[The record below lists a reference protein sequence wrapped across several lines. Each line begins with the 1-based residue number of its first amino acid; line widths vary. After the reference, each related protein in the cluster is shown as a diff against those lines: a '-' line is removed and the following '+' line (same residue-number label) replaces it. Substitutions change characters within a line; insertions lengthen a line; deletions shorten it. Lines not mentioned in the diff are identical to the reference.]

1 MDCNGE
7 EYLAH
12 TACTP
17 WTPTGARRP
26 SVEEWTESAGP
37 HPQGHRAEGSQD
49 YLEGYLPIPEFE
61 PSVLEARDQEED
73 GPHRLSK
80 EGYQDYYPAEAN
92 ENTGASPYCLR
103 CGDGDLEDQEQDID
117 RIMAAIKMSLSM
129 MSITSASEASLEH
142 GLEPGPGDSAEA
154 CLASRAPAGTR
165 RGPSHCQPPF
175 QGQAPRRSPE
185 RLQAQHQDPRG
196 EAKVAPRAG
205 GTLAVPEKG
214 AEGPESKEPPGR
226 GLADAEARGWEGRVP
241 CSSNGG

>member
-103 CGDGDLEDQEQDID
+103 CGDGDLEDQEGDID
-117 RIMAAIKMSLSM
+117 EIVAAIKMSLSM
-129 MSITSASEASLEH
+129 MSITSANEAGPEH
-142 GLEPGPGDSAEA
+142 GPEPGPGDSAEGLPA
-154 CLASRAPAGTR
+154 LPAG
-165 RGPSHCQPPF
+165 PQ
-175 QGQAPRRSPE
+175 QA
-185 RLQAQHQDPRG
+185 RG
-196 EAKVAPRAG
+196 EGQVTVNLPSKAKHRGDPQRGFNPSTRTPEERPKWPHEQQSQRAF
-205 GTLAVPEKG
+205 
-214 AEGPESKEPPGR
+214 
-226 GLADAEARGWEGRVP
+226 
-241 CSSNGG
+241 